1 MRAEY
6 LLFNVIVF
14 SAPLFAWIFYPV
26 KPRVD
31 RVSMVIAIL
40 GAALPFFL
48 FDLLVTGYFWTF
60 NSSYTLGLN
69 LVKVPVEELLFFLT
83 VGFACLFTY
92 AHLKTYFDKQT
103 LTLPLNWFSIMLVIV
118 SVYLVHKQWWYSL
131 VVIAPLLLLVRT
143 KLIKEVAFLYQMAF
157 VLLAT
162 LIFNWYLTARPIVLY
177 NSVVRSG
184 VQIGP
189 IPLEDF
195 FFGVCYISL
204 VVYFYEHISVKRR
217 FDI

>member
-1 MRAEY
+1 
-6 LLFNVIVF
+6 VF
-14 SAPLFAWIFYPV
+14 VAPLLSWVFYPV

-31 RVSMVIAIL
+31 RVSMVRAIL
-40 GAALPFFL
+40 GAALLFFL

-60 NSSYTLGLN
+60 NSRYTLGLN
-69 LVKVPVEELLFFLT
+69 LLEVPVEELFFFLT

-92 AHLKTYFDKQT
+92 AHLKTFFRKQT
-103 LTLPLNWFSIMLVIV
+103 LTLPLNWFSLILVIA
-118 SVYLVHKQWWYSL
+118 SVYVVHKQWWYSL
-131 VVIAPLLLLVRT
+131 AVIAPLLLLVRT
-143 KLIKEVAFLYQMAF
+143 KLIKEVVFLYQMAF
-157 VLLAT
+157 VLLTT

-177 NSVVRSG
+177 NSAVKSG

-204 VVYFYEHISVKRR
+204 VIYFYEKSLSAHR
-217 FDI
+217 